1 MFFERQTQMATLYSR
16 LKIRLSRETKIIGLF
31 MLLTV
36 GFSVW
41 LPYYFAQ
48 LTLAGAGMVP

>member
-1 MFFERQTQMATLYSR
+1 MTTLYSR